1 MIFAISHNRN
11 RHQKNERAE
20 EELGSQYLRPLLAT
34 PVKLYAIQ
42 KGRVDAGEHPPE
54 DVGLTRPESSKRP
67 YLCGHPQ
74 AAPLAGCSPLSR
86 D

>member
-1 MIFAISHNRN
+1 
-11 RHQKNERAE
+11 
-20 EELGSQYLRPLLAT
+20 
-34 PVKLYAIQ
+34 
-42 KGRVDAGEHPPE
+42 
-54 DVGLTRPESSKRP
+54 LTRPESSKRP